1 MPDRYHSPSFSARAR
16 LSLIQ
21 FVRDIAEPHP
31 KDSAAGEKMNKT
43 ESLVREAF
51 FFLVFDLYTFRLLK
65 LETMQCL
72 FKLL

>member
-51 FFLVFDLYTFRLLK
+51 FFLVFDLYISTIKARDDAI
-65 LETMQCL
+65 L